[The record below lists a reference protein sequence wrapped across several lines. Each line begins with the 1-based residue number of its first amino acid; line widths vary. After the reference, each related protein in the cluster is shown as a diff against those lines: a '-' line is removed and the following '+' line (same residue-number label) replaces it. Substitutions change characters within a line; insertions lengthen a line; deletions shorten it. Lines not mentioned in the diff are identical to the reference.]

1 MDKLNK
7 VLMGLEDS
15 VNGFLLLSATVV
27 LFINVIMRYVF
38 HAPLFWVDEIS
49 TYLLLWGILLG
60 WSLAQQD
67 GRHVC
72 VDLLYA
78 FLPKKWQYRIGVFE
92 KICSILFCIFL
103 FVASVTLWLHYVNNA
118 QVSTNAQI
126 KLWIVYLIM
135 PLSSLMFLIRF
146 IEEIISLIR
155 GGIDSLKSID
165 IGGGH

>member
-1 MDKLNK
+1 VGKIRDR
-7 VLMGLEDS
+7 LEEILAGS
-15 VNGFLLLSATVV
+15 FFCIGSFLVV
-27 LFINVIMRYVF
+27 YGVIMRYVF